1 MPNMHSA
8 INKKSNPL
16 TSYMRQPKIYIRLPS
31 NGAYWD
37 KGSIEMPETRELAV
51 YSMTAKDELAM
62 KTPDALLNGQAVV
75 DVIQSCIPS
84 IKNAWK
90 TPNLDLDTILIA
102 IRIASYGEH
111 MDITHKVPNTDEEL
125 THSIDLRI
133 LLDQLA
139 NTITWEEEVVINN
152 QLTCFVKPLVYKDLT
167 STGLKTF
174 EAQKILQTVNDD
186 RISDEKKLE
195 IVNQSFNKMTDIT
208 IDLMVNSIYAIKT
221 PDLVVDDSEFIREFL
236 ENADKEVVQKV
247 QNHITKLKAINSLQ
261 PLKMESSP
269 ELIEMGAP
277 TTYDLPISFDN
288 SDFFGQGS

>member
-1 MPNMHSA
+1 MQQA

-37 KGSIEMPETRELAV
+37 KGSLEMPETRELAV

-75 DVIQSCIPS
+75 DVIQSCIPA

-90 TPNLDLDTILIA
+90 TPNIDLDTILIA

-111 MDITHKVPNTDEEL
+111 MEITHKVPNTEEEL
-125 THSIDLRI
+125 THSIDLRMV
-133 LLDQLA
+133 LDQLSH
-139 NTITWEEEVVINN
+139 TITWEEEVKINN
-152 QLTCFVKPLVYKDLT
+152 ELTCFVKPLTYKDLT
-167 STGLKTF
+167 TTGLKTF

-186 RISDEKKLE
+186 RVSDEKKLE

-208 IDLMVNSIYAIKT
+208 ISLMANSIYAIKT
-221 PDLVVDDSEFIREFL
+221 PETVVDDADFIREFL

-247 QNHITKLKAINSLQ
+247 QNHITQLKTNNSIRPLQ
-261 PLKMESSP
+261 MESTP

-277 TTYDLPISFDN
+277 VSYELPISFDN

>member
-1 MPNMHSA
+1 MHNA
-8 INKKSNPL
+8 INKRSNPL

-37 KGSIEMPETRELAV
+37 KGSIEMTETRELAV

-84 IKNAWK
+84 IKNAWN
-90 TPNLDLDTILIA
+90 TPNIDLDTILIA

-111 MDITHKVPNTDEEL
+111 MDITHKVPNTEEEL
-125 THSIDLRI
+125 THAVDLRI

-139 NTITWEEEVVINN
+139 NTITWEEEVKINDF
-152 QLTCFVKPLVYKDLT
+152 LTCFVKPLIYKDLT
-167 STGLKTF
+167 TTGLKTF

-186 RISDEKKLE
+186 RVSDEKKLE

-208 IDLMVNSIYAIKT
+208 LTLMANSIYAIKT
-221 PDLVVDDSEFIREFL
+221 PETVVDDPEFIREFL

-247 QNHITKLKAINSLQ
+247 QNHITKLKTINSLQ
-261 PLKMESSP
+261 PLKMESTP

-277 TTYDLPISFDN
+277 AVYELPISFDN